1 MDIQGNPAG
10 TAGDVPAHSWR
21 HPQSVAADRD
31 AAYLSLRQVRKVYQ
45 TRSGDV
51 EAVGLAN
58 LDIAAGEFVSILGP
72 SGCGKSTLLSMVGGR
87 RS

>member
-1 MDIQGNPAG
+1 MVRPAVG
-10 TAGDVPAHSWR
+10 TWR

-31 AAYLSLRQVRKVYQ
+31 ATYLSLRQVRKVCQ
-45 TRSGDV
+45 TPSGDV

-58 LDIAAGEFVSILGP
+58 LGIAVGEFVSILGS